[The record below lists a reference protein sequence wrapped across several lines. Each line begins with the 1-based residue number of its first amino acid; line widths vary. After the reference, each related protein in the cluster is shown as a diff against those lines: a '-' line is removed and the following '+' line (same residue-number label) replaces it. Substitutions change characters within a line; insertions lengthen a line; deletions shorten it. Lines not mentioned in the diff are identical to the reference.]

1 MQRLPSRLVDGSQLT
16 TSAATYYT
24 TPANTITT
32 ISACTLTNT
41 TAGAVTAT
49 MHLVPSGG
57 TATASNMILSA
68 RTIAAGESY
77 NVGPAIGQTLAAGGF
92 LQALAGSATSITLVA
107 SGYETN
113 P

>member
-1 MQRLPSRLVDGSQLT
+1 MQRLPSRLVDGSQIT
-16 TSAATYYT
+16 TGATTYYT

-32 ISACTLTNT
+32 IAACTLTNT

-57 TATASNMILSA
+57 FATASNMILSA

-77 NVGPAIGQTLAAGGF
+77 NVGSAIGQTLAAGGTI
-92 LQALAGSATSITLVA
+92 QALASAGTSITLMA
-107 SGYETN
+107 SGYQTN

>member
-1 MQRLPSRLVDGSQLT
+1 MQRLPKRLVDGSQLT
-16 TSAATYYT
+16 AAAATYYT
-24 TPANTITT
+24 VPTNTLTT

-49 MHLVPSGG
+49 VHLVPSGG
-57 TATASNMILSA
+57 SATASNMILSA
-68 RTIAAGESY
+68 RTLAAGESF
-77 NVGPAIGQTLAAGGF
+77 NVGSAIGQTLAAGGT
-92 LQALAGSATSITLVA
+92 LQALAGAVTSISLVA

>member
-1 MQRLPSRLVDGSQLT
+1 MQRLPTRLVDGLQLT
-16 TSAATYYT
+16 GAPVVYYT

-41 TAGAVTAT
+41 TGAAVIAT

-57 TATASNMILSA
+57 TPTAANMVLSS
-68 RTIAAGESY
+68 RTIAANESY
-77 NVGPAIGQTLAAGGF
+77 NVGSAIGQTLAAGGTI
-92 LQALAGSATSITLVA
+92 QALAGAAASITLVA
-107 SGYETN
+107 SGYATN

>member
-1 MQRLPSRLVDGSQLT
+1 MQRLPKQIVPAIQLT
-16 TSAATYYT
+16 NAVVSYYSV
-24 TPANTITT
+24 PANTITT
-32 ISACTLTNT
+32 ISAMSLINT

-49 MHLVPSGG
+49 VHLVASAGSPS
-57 TATASNMILSA
+57 AANMILSA

-77 NVGPAIGQTLAAGGF
+77 NVSSAIGQSLPAGAMI
-92 LQALAGSATSITLVA
+92 QALSGANTSITFVA